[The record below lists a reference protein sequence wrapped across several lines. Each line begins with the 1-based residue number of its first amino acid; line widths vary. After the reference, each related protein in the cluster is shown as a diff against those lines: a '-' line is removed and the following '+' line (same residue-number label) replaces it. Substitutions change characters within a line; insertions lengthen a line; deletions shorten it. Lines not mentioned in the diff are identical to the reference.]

1 MRGRMA
7 RDLPPDGPWDVKLR
21 PGGLIDVEFIAQ
33 ALQLVH
39 ARAHP
44 GVCHPTTRLAL
55 QRLGKAGVLPPGD
68 VALLVHADRVWRT
81 VQGMLRITVG
91 RAAHQELPEA
101 TLRPLLRAAAAAGV
115 EAVDS
120 AGLRATLDALARE
133 VRAAFVRHV
142 GEIG

>member
-1 MRGRMA
+1 MRGRIRA
-7 RDLPPDGPWDVKLR
+7 CAIPSTSEALR
-21 PGGLIDVEFIAQ
+21 
-33 ALQLVH
+33 
-39 ARAHP
+39 
-44 GVCHPTTRLAL
+44 
-55 QRLGKAGVLPPGD
+55 RLGKAGLLPADD
-68 VALLVHADRVWRT
+68 VALLVRADRIWRT

-91 RAAHQELPEA
+91 RARTLDLPEA

-120 AGLRATLDALARE
+120 AGLHATLDSLARE